1 MKRKRMKKV
10 SFVGIFVLSLSL
22 AVVVEAGK
30 STTPQVHVGADG
42 KLYVPDALT
51 RGKISRQLLLTHD
64 ANGWCQPTTPCEE
77 EDSFEVVKGGWNR
90 ISICRIPED
99 PETGLRRFN
108 SGRVNGPGPELIVL
122 KFWTRVPGF
131 KNDQKTQ
138 NFVGEGVQI
147 FLNEDGTVAY
157 RLFLPDETIE
167 FFCSSPK

>member
-1 MKRKRMKKV
+1 MKKV
-10 SFVGIFVLSLSL
+10 VGCFIGSCFLLFSPPAMAS
-22 AVVVEAGK
+22 GK

-51 RGKISRQLLLTHD
+51 RGKRSRQLLLTHD
-64 ANGWCQPTTPCEE
+64 ANGWCQPSTPCEE
-77 EDSFEVVKGGWNR
+77 EDIFEVVKGGWNR

-108 SGRVNGPGPELIVL
+108 SGRVNDPPELIVL

-131 KNDQKTQ
+131 KDDQKTQ
-138 NFVGEGVQI
+138 DFVGEGVQI

-157 RLFLPDETIE
+157 RLFLPKETIE
-167 FFCSSPK
+167 FFCGSPE